1 MSEKTRGDIF
11 ITVRSKDLTN
21 LNTEGSS
28 GRFVLFEN
36 IIADHSEILSIKCVS
51 AIIPNSFLNISAHN
65 NNNKLRFSEAGGGG
79 EKTITIPDG
88 SYDILEL
95 GTEISG
101 LMGDAST
108 GGLTY
113 TFTYDEI
120 TNKLTITSS
129 DHTNNTAFN
138 FLGTDTCRRCLG
150 FTQSEFTINS
160 AAGITSDRTVDITD
174 GRNSIF
180 IRLPSCSNNKIIESS
195 SGKYSNIVSQIP
207 VTLSRNTFFTY
218 EPSKAFECELTQKQI
233 NFIDV
238 NITFQDENEVVD
250 FVRGD
255 WEINLVVSF
264 RKIPYSERQKHK
276 HSLNEAILNKV
287 NQYQQT
293 IMEQN
298 QRQDKLNEFF
308 KNNILN
314 KNIDGQS
321 DS

>member
-1 MSEKTRGDIF
+1 MTTKTRGDVFVTI
-11 ITVRSKDLTN
+11 RSKDLTN

-36 IIADHSEILSIKCVS
+36 IIADHNEVLSIKCVS

-65 NNNKLRFSEAGGGG
+65 KNNKLRFSEAGGGG
-79 EKTITIPDG
+79 EQTITIPDG

-95 GTEISG
+95 GTQIAG

-108 GGLTY
+108 GGITY
-113 TFTYDEI
+113 TFSYDEI
-120 TNKLTITSS
+120 TNKETITSS
-129 DHTNNTAFN
+129 NHSNNTAFN

-180 IRLPSCSNNKIIESS
+180 VRLPSVSNNKIIESS

-218 EPSKAFECELTQKQI
+218 EPTRAFECELTQKQI
-233 NFIDV
+233 NYIDV
-238 NITFQDENEVVD
+238 NITFQNEEESVD
-250 FVRGD
+250 FLRGD
-255 WEINLVVSF
+255 WEINLIISF
-264 RKIPYSERQKHK
+264 RKLPYTERVAHRY
-276 HSLNEAILNKV
+276 NLNKEIIEKV
-287 NQYQQT
+287 NTYQKT
-293 IMEQN
+293 IMNNQQKQN
-298 QRQDKLNEFF
+298 ELNDFF
-308 KNNILN
+308 KNNILD
-314 KNIDGQS
+314 KNINES
-321 DS
+321 SNS